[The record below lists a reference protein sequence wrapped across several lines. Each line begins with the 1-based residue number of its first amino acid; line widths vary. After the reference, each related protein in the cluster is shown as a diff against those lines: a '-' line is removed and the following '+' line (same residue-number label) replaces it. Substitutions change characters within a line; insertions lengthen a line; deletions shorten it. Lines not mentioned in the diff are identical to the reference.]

1 MQSINIPKYLQELH
15 GKQASVV
22 SLVLVYTTAL
32 FFGFFISTII
42 QPLDLAVWKS
52 ILLFII
58 VADIAGGAVANFT
71 TSTRQYYRENKQLQ
85 IPFLLMHIIHPLLLI
100 LLLPDFQLLFIFMGV
115 FTFISVSIIK
125 LLGHRNY
132 SKISVLILFII
143 GTSITL
149 YISCSLDYIKIIPV
163 LFFIKLIVGFA
174 GGVFFKNKYN

>member
-1 MQSINIPKYLQELH
+1 MKSIHIPKYLQELH

-85 IPFLLMHIIHPLLLI
+85 IPFLLLHIIHPI
-100 LLLPDFQLLFIFMGV
+100 LLLLLLSDFQLLFVFMGV
-115 FTFISVSIIK
+115 FTLVSVTIIK
-125 LLGHRNY
+125 LLGHRKY
-132 SKISVLILFII
+132 SKIIALILFIF
-143 GTSITL
+143 GTTITL
-149 YISCSLDYIKIIPV
+149 LIPCSLDYLKIIPV
-163 LFFIKLIVGFA
+163 LFFVKLILGFA
-174 GGVFFKNKYN
+174 GGVFLTKYN